1 MYRVTAGGPA
11 IHTVEIIYE
20 SLGPEDAVG
29 LSLNF
34 TNLSKIIRNVAIQRE
49 VSITVTQCVNFGRE
63 RGEGERERKRG
74 GERER
79 ERGRERERERKREGG
94 REEGREKERE
104 GERERERGGER
115 GEREREKERKREG
128 GRERERGYHSLLLY
142 LIHRRLLLPMRLH
155 ALLSVMVMLIAR

>member
-63 RGEGERERKRG
+63 RGRGREREGERG
-74 GERER
+74 GER
-79 ERGRERERERKREGG
+79 GRERERKREGG
-94 REEGREKERE
+94 
-104 GERERERGGER
+104 GG
-115 GEREREKERKREG
+115 GK
-128 GRERERGYHSLLLY
+128 RERERGYHSLLLY
-142 LIHRRLLLPMRLH
+142 PIHRRLLLPMRLH